1 MAYTRFSDFC
11 VLAFCRLGVAGLS
24 PAAPGTCGSLLA
36 LLVAPVLF
44 LPLPLAGRAMLLALL
59 LVAGARAATRAEQL
73 LGRKDPG
80 EIVIDELLGMWL
92 VLLPFAEPN
101 RLAVVWG
108 FVLFRIFDMLKP
120 WPIRA
125 LESRFPAGYGVM
137 LDDAAAALYTL
148 AVLGLLSR
156 AGWL

>member
-24 PAAPGTCGSLLA
+24 PVLPGTCGTLLA

-44 LPLPLAGRAMLLALL
+44 LPLPLAGRAALLALL
-59 LVAGARAATRAEQL
+59 FVAGGRAATRAEQL

-92 VLLPFAEPN
+92 VLLPFAEPS
-101 RLAVVWG
+101 RLTIVWG
-108 FVLFRIFDMLKP
+108 VVLFRLFDMLKP
-120 WPIRA
+120 WPVRA
-125 LESRFPAGYGVM
+125 SESWLPAGYGVM

-148 AVLGLLSR
+148 AALGLLSR
-156 AGWL
+156 LGWT